1 MGGGLFA
8 LILYLIISNTL
19 WLIFGARLLQF
30 LPGVKIRGMRGTFK
44 MAVMLLMSLLG
55 ILVWFIKYLGT
66 ILQLPISNTSPKIEI
81 QAAIQ
86 RAGRIFN
93 KID

>member
-30 LPGVKIRGMRGTFK
+30 LPGVKINGMRGTFK
-44 MAVMLLMSLLG
+44 IAVMLFMSLLG
-55 ILVWFIKYLGT
+55 VCIWMIKYLGT
-66 ILQLPISNTSPKIEI
+66 IFRLPVSKTSPKVEI
-81 QAAIQ
+81 QIAIQ
-86 RAGRIFN
+86 RAARIFN